1 MLFFHSCS
9 LAVTKEEEKRN
20 RGYYISFLLFCPCSL
35 AVKKEREKKKKK
47 LECYHMLL
55 FLLFFSSCSL
65 AVLTMHMFLDGF
77 LKVISYTAP
86 CFAMIMTVCEG
97 GGK

>member
-35 AVKKEREKKKKK
+35 AVKKEREKKKKI
-47 LECYHMLL
+47 EC
-55 FLLFFSSCSL
+55 
-65 AVLTMHMFLDGF
+65 
-77 LKVISYTAP
+77 
-86 CFAMIMTVCEG
+86 
-97 GGK
+97 